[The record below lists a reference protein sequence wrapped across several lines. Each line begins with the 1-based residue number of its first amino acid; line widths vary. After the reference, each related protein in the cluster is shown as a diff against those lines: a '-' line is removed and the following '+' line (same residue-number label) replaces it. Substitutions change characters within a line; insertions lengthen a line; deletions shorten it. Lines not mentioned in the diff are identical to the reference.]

1 MASLAV
7 TLVLSVLA
15 GTLWLEH
22 RRRRRAEVK
31 ARSYLATMAHMD
43 RRAAM
48 ANLTAALAHELH
60 QPLGAILRNSE
71 AAKLLLASATPNRD
85 ELWEIVEDI
94 RKEDKRASE
103 IIRRLRA
110 LLQNH
115 ELKEEPVDLNDLAR
129 ESVEFASA
137 AAASRGVRVQI
148 DLQRTHR
155 AVVTGDRV
163 HLQQVLLNLVLNGLD
178 SMADTPSEHR
188 RLIVATATSNGHVDV
203 SVQDAGSGI
212 PAHAIPKMFDPFF
225 TTKADGMGMG
235 LAVARS
241 IIEAHNGRIAAV
253 NNMHRGA
260 TVLFSLP
267 LRRGKDAVNAH

>member
-155 AVVTGDRV
+155 ALVTGDRV
-163 HLQQVLLNLVLNGLD
+163 HLLD
-178 SMADTPSEHR
+178 GR
-188 RLIVATATSNGHVDV
+188 
-203 SVQDAGSGI
+203 
-212 PAHAIPKMFDPFF
+212 HA
-225 TTKADGMGMG
+225 A
-235 LAVARS
+235 
-241 IIEAHNGRIAAV
+241 
-253 NNMHRGA
+253 
-260 TVLFSLP
+260 
-267 LRRGKDAVNAH
+267 